1 MTSKRRGNV
10 SLIEVTDDEP
20 FLACVDEPGFR

>member
-1 MTSKRRGNV
+1 MTSKRRGDL
-10 SLIEVTDDEP
+10 SFMEVTDDKA